1 VEVGTNARNALS
13 RAQGCPWNRFLI
25 AGRRMIRPQSLPILC
40 PKGFDIAP
48 VSAQADNN
56 EEENENN
63 IDVDRGLMLAG
74 CGSMENEVPK
84 SSTSDLLLR
93 RSQLMYR
100 LSMTRTSW
108 GNRPFESNAYDD
120 VKNDLK
126 EKEAIERELA
136 RRHVAF

>member
-1 VEVGTNARNALS
+1 MKTILM
-13 RAQGCPWNRFLI
+13 LI
-25 AGRRMIRPQSLPILC
+25 
-40 PKGFDIAP
+40 
-48 VSAQADNN
+48 V
-56 EEENENN
+56 
-63 IDVDRGLMLAG
+63 GLMLAG
-74 CGSMENEVPK
+74 CGSLDNEVHK

-100 LSMTRTSW
+100 LSMTRMSW

-120 VKNDLK
+120 VKHDLK

>member
-1 VEVGTNARNALS
+1 MHRQTTTR
-13 RAQGCPWNRFLI
+13 
-25 AGRRMIRPQSLPILC
+25 
-40 PKGFDIAP
+40 
-48 VSAQADNN
+48 
-56 EEENENN
+56 EENENN

-74 CGSMENEVPK
+74 CGSMENEVRK